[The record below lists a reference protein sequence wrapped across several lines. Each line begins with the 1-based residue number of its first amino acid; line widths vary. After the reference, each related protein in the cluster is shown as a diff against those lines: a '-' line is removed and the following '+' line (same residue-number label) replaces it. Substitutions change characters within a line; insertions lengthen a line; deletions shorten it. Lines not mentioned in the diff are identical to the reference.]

1 MKAERRL
8 VSEQQMEEVSRLFRD
23 VVDRLASELV
33 EGTEGGVVSS
43 ADSPEGGTGGGDG
56 GGD

>member
-43 ADSPEGGTGGGDG
+43 VDSPEGGTGGGDG